1 MEETR
6 MADLTP
12 QDDNGEGRGRG
23 AASSTPRWAK
33 VIGIVVGVLVLLL
46 AIKMLTVGGGFDL
59 GSLHKRFA
67 GVHGG

>member
-1 MEETR
+1 
-6 MADLTP
+6 MADLP
-12 QDDNGEGRGRG
+12 PKDDISEGRGHG
-23 AASSTPRWAK
+23 TASSTPRWAK

-59 GSLHKRFA
+59 SSLHKRFA